1 MADDSLEVS
10 TAMRSASEPKEY
22 LMASERSRCTS
33 VGRAE
38 REANIGG
45 RLMSRRNVL
54 RWKATAASLVPFAT
68 PKMRHSKFGRSSAT
82 VIFAMH
88 RGVSR
93 EARVSTPPS
102 GAISLARRRFL
113 PR

>member
-1 MADDSLEVS
+1 MRCTQRWLEHARGGGAVAYPLADESLAVS
-10 TAMRSASEPKEY
+10 TAVRSSSVPKEY

-38 REANIGG
+38 RDANIGG
-45 RLMSRRNVL
+45 RLIFSKNVL

-82 VIFAMH
+82 VIFARH
-88 RGVSR
+88 
-93 EARVSTPPS
+93 
-102 GAISLARRRFL
+102 
-113 PR
+113 